1 MVIAM
6 ATINI
11 SIPEPLLAEIRN
23 AAAAEQRSVDEVLA
37 DAVER
42 YLENRS
48 WTNLLAYGSE
58 KAKTLGINESDI
70 DRLISESRSEQHIS

>member
-1 MVIAM
+1 M
-6 ATINI
+6 ATSNV
-11 SIPEPLLAEIRN
+11 SIPARLLAEIRN
-23 AAAAEQRSVDEVLA
+23 AAATEHRTVDEVLA

-58 KAKTLGINESDI
+58 KAKTLGISESDI
-70 DRLISESRSEQHIS
+70 DRLISESRSEQHSR